1 MKKED
6 WEKAKSRLRAPL
18 GQVDLLCD
26 GYSVTLVNECIS
38 MFRNGIA
45 VYVNG
50 EIRGSWFVQDCEER
64 RRFIPQKETSLM
76 TRKQIA
82 AYNKMP
88 KKDGGHLKSSAR
100 KPSRPIRHTGRTGR
114 RLSSIL
120 KPTMPTSA
128 LSRRNKAK
136 EYISMA
142 RKKVTSVPALADW
155 GAVDNALRDIREC
168 QHTLAEMAVQRDRQI
183 DSIKADYA
191 QGALPLQ
198 NRVKALESEVKAYVD
213 LHRAELDGKSRALN
227 FGTVGY
233 RVSSKLMLASSRVA
247 EAIATLK
254 VLGHTELIKT
264 TETLD
269 REALK
274 RQPGD
279 ILQQVG
285 AYIRTVDEF
294 YYDVSSK
301 EADA

>member
-1 MKKED
+1 
-6 WEKAKSRLRAPL
+6 
-18 GQVDLLCD
+18 
-26 GYSVTLVNECIS
+26 
-38 MFRNGIA
+38 
-45 VYVNG
+45 
-50 EIRGSWFVQDCEER
+50 
-64 RRFIPQKETSLM
+64 
-76 TRKQIA
+76 
-82 AYNKMP
+82 
-88 KKDGGHLKSSAR
+88 
-100 KPSRPIRHTGRTGR
+100 
-114 RLSSIL
+114 
-120 KPTMPTSA
+120 
-128 LSRRNKAK
+128 
-136 EYISMA
+136 MA

-254 VLGHTELIKT
+254 VLGHAELIKT

-294 YYDVSSK
+294 YSLSVSSVCRYAQGYVENLQTLQIAQANFRNMLDELERYPDLDTTEALVRVASQNLMTALTSKKDEDWSAVSVDKLMNQISGLTRAVAYKKRVELQNKSDIEAGTGDLKSALWSAMAK
-301 EADA
+301 ERPDLYKQVSAYLDRKAQEGGT

>member
-1 MKKED
+1 
-6 WEKAKSRLRAPL
+6 
-18 GQVDLLCD
+18 
-26 GYSVTLVNECIS
+26 
-38 MFRNGIA
+38 
-45 VYVNG
+45 
-50 EIRGSWFVQDCEER
+50 
-64 RRFIPQKETSLM
+64 
-76 TRKQIA
+76 
-82 AYNKMP
+82 
-88 KKDGGHLKSSAR
+88 
-100 KPSRPIRHTGRTGR
+100 
-114 RLSSIL
+114 
-120 KPTMPTSA
+120 
-128 LSRRNKAK
+128 
-136 EYISMA
+136 MA

-213 LHRAELDGKSRALN
+213 LHRAELDGKSRTLT

-233 RVSSKLMLASSRVA
+233 RVA

>member
-1 MKKED
+1 MQ
-6 WEKAKSRLRAPL
+6 AAS
-18 GQVDLLCD
+18 
-26 GYSVTLVNECIS
+26 
-38 MFRNGIA
+38 
-45 VYVNG
+45 
-50 EIRGSWFVQDCEER
+50 
-64 RRFIPQKETSLM
+64 TS
-76 TRKQIA
+76 A
-82 AYNKMP
+82 
-88 KKDGGHLKSSAR
+88 GC
-100 KPSRPIRHTGRTGR
+100 RTGR
-114 RLSSIL
+114 LLGKLTPTPEGFTRLIGM
-120 KPTMPTSA
+120 MPSA
-128 LSRRNKAK
+128 IWHGYTGRRTAG
-136 EYISMA
+136 SA
-142 RKKVTSVPALADW
+142 A
-155 GAVDNALRDIREC
+155 
-168 QHTLAEMAVQRDRQI
+168 HTA
-183 DSIKADYA
+183 
-191 QGALPLQ
+191 LQ

-294 YYDVSSK
+294 YFDVSSK

>member
-1 MKKED
+1 
-6 WEKAKSRLRAPL
+6 
-18 GQVDLLCD
+18 
-26 GYSVTLVNECIS
+26 
-38 MFRNGIA
+38 
-45 VYVNG
+45 
-50 EIRGSWFVQDCEER
+50 
-64 RRFIPQKETSLM
+64 
-76 TRKQIA
+76 
-82 AYNKMP
+82 
-88 KKDGGHLKSSAR
+88 
-100 KPSRPIRHTGRTGR
+100 
-114 RLSSIL
+114 
-120 KPTMPTSA
+120 
-128 LSRRNKAK
+128 
-136 EYISMA
+136 MA

-233 RVSSKLMLASSRVA
+233 RVSSKLMLA
-247 EAIATLK
+247 
-254 VLGHTELIKT
+254 ELIKT

-274 RQPGD
+274 RQSGE

>member
-1 MKKED
+1 
-6 WEKAKSRLRAPL
+6 
-18 GQVDLLCD
+18 
-26 GYSVTLVNECIS
+26 
-38 MFRNGIA
+38 
-45 VYVNG
+45 
-50 EIRGSWFVQDCEER
+50 
-64 RRFIPQKETSLM
+64 
-76 TRKQIA
+76 
-82 AYNKMP
+82 
-88 KKDGGHLKSSAR
+88 
-100 KPSRPIRHTGRTGR
+100 
-114 RLSSIL
+114 
-120 KPTMPTSA
+120 
-128 LSRRNKAK
+128 
-136 EYISMA
+136 MA

-254 VLGHTELIKT
+254 AELIKT

>member
-1 MKKED
+1 
-6 WEKAKSRLRAPL
+6 
-18 GQVDLLCD
+18 
-26 GYSVTLVNECIS
+26 
-38 MFRNGIA
+38 
-45 VYVNG
+45 
-50 EIRGSWFVQDCEER
+50 
-64 RRFIPQKETSLM
+64 
-76 TRKQIA
+76 
-82 AYNKMP
+82 
-88 KKDGGHLKSSAR
+88 
-100 KPSRPIRHTGRTGR
+100 
-114 RLSSIL
+114 
-120 KPTMPTSA
+120 
-128 LSRRNKAK
+128 
-136 EYISMA
+136 MA

-198 NRVKALESEVKAYVD
+198 NRVKAYVD

>member
-1 MKKED
+1 M
-6 WEKAKSRLRAPL
+6 
-18 GQVDLLCD
+18 
-26 GYSVTLVNECIS
+26 
-38 MFRNGIA
+38 
-45 VYVNG
+45 
-50 EIRGSWFVQDCEER
+50 
-64 RRFIPQKETSLM
+64 
-76 TRKQIA
+76 
-82 AYNKMP
+82 
-88 KKDGGHLKSSAR
+88 
-100 KPSRPIRHTGRTGR
+100 
-114 RLSSIL
+114 
-120 KPTMPTSA
+120 
-128 LSRRNKAK
+128 
-136 EYISMA
+136 
-142 RKKVTSVPALADW
+142 
-155 GAVDNALRDIREC
+155 
-168 QHTLAEMAVQRDRQI
+168 
-183 DSIKADYA
+183 
-191 QGALPLQ
+191 PLQ
-198 NRVKALESEVKAYVD
+198 NRVKALESDVKAYVD

>member
-1 MKKED
+1 
-6 WEKAKSRLRAPL
+6 
-18 GQVDLLCD
+18 
-26 GYSVTLVNECIS
+26 
-38 MFRNGIA
+38 
-45 VYVNG
+45 
-50 EIRGSWFVQDCEER
+50 
-64 RRFIPQKETSLM
+64 
-76 TRKQIA
+76 
-82 AYNKMP
+82 
-88 KKDGGHLKSSAR
+88 
-100 KPSRPIRHTGRTGR
+100 
-114 RLSSIL
+114 
-120 KPTMPTSA
+120 
-128 LSRRNKAK
+128 
-136 EYISMA
+136 MA

-227 FGTVGY
+227 FGTVG
-233 RVSSKLMLASSRVA
+233 KLMLASSRVA

-254 VLGHTELIKT
+254 VLGHAELIKT

>member
-1 MKKED
+1 
-6 WEKAKSRLRAPL
+6 
-18 GQVDLLCD
+18 
-26 GYSVTLVNECIS
+26 
-38 MFRNGIA
+38 
-45 VYVNG
+45 
-50 EIRGSWFVQDCEER
+50 
-64 RRFIPQKETSLM
+64 
-76 TRKQIA
+76 
-82 AYNKMP
+82 
-88 KKDGGHLKSSAR
+88 
-100 KPSRPIRHTGRTGR
+100 
-114 RLSSIL
+114 
-120 KPTMPTSA
+120 
-128 LSRRNKAK
+128 
-136 EYISMA
+136 MA

-254 VLGHTELIKT
+254 VLGHAELIKT

-301 EADA
+301 EADDDDFYRRRTEHGHLALCCGSGCYRERHHRNGGGIAAVRRREVHR

>member
-1 MKKED
+1 
-6 WEKAKSRLRAPL
+6 
-18 GQVDLLCD
+18 
-26 GYSVTLVNECIS
+26 
-38 MFRNGIA
+38 
-45 VYVNG
+45 
-50 EIRGSWFVQDCEER
+50 
-64 RRFIPQKETSLM
+64 
-76 TRKQIA
+76 
-82 AYNKMP
+82 
-88 KKDGGHLKSSAR
+88 
-100 KPSRPIRHTGRTGR
+100 
-114 RLSSIL
+114 
-120 KPTMPTSA
+120 
-128 LSRRNKAK
+128 
-136 EYISMA
+136 MA
-142 RKKVTSVPALADW
+142 RKKVTSAPALADW

-168 QHTLAEMAVQRDRQI
+168 QHALAEMAVQRDRQI

-233 RVSSKLMLASSRVA
+233 RVSSKLMLCRRPAGPGLPRCRVA

-254 VLGHTELIKT
+254 VLGHTELIRT

>member
-1 MKKED
+1 
-6 WEKAKSRLRAPL
+6 
-18 GQVDLLCD
+18 
-26 GYSVTLVNECIS
+26 
-38 MFRNGIA
+38 
-45 VYVNG
+45 
-50 EIRGSWFVQDCEER
+50 
-64 RRFIPQKETSLM
+64 
-76 TRKQIA
+76 
-82 AYNKMP
+82 
-88 KKDGGHLKSSAR
+88 
-100 KPSRPIRHTGRTGR
+100 
-114 RLSSIL
+114 
-120 KPTMPTSA
+120 
-128 LSRRNKAK
+128 
-136 EYISMA
+136 MA

-274 RQPGD
+274 RAARRPTHD
-279 ILQQVG
+279 DF
-285 AYIRTVDEF
+285 YRRRTEHGHLALCCGSGGYRERHHRNGGGIAAVRRRE
-294 YYDVSSK
+294 VHR
-301 EADA
+301 

>member
-1 MKKED
+1 
-6 WEKAKSRLRAPL
+6 
-18 GQVDLLCD
+18 
-26 GYSVTLVNECIS
+26 
-38 MFRNGIA
+38 
-45 VYVNG
+45 
-50 EIRGSWFVQDCEER
+50 
-64 RRFIPQKETSLM
+64 
-76 TRKQIA
+76 
-82 AYNKMP
+82 
-88 KKDGGHLKSSAR
+88 
-100 KPSRPIRHTGRTGR
+100 
-114 RLSSIL
+114 
-120 KPTMPTSA
+120 
-128 LSRRNKAK
+128 
-136 EYISMA
+136 MA

-285 AYIRTVDEF
+285 AYIRTVDRRVGGAARNAPAPQKRKAAPQ
-294 YYDVSSK
+294 DRTGPHQRGAAAQGLGAHVS
-301 EADA
+301 AAGCQPQQGPAR

>member
-1 MKKED
+1 
-6 WEKAKSRLRAPL
+6 
-18 GQVDLLCD
+18 
-26 GYSVTLVNECIS
+26 
-38 MFRNGIA
+38 
-45 VYVNG
+45 
-50 EIRGSWFVQDCEER
+50 
-64 RRFIPQKETSLM
+64 
-76 TRKQIA
+76 
-82 AYNKMP
+82 
-88 KKDGGHLKSSAR
+88 
-100 KPSRPIRHTGRTGR
+100 
-114 RLSSIL
+114 
-120 KPTMPTSA
+120 
-128 LSRRNKAK
+128 
-136 EYISMA
+136 MA

-183 DSIKADYA
+183 DSIKA
-191 QGALPLQ
+191 
-198 NRVKALESEVKAYVD
+198 KAYVD
-213 LHRAELDGKSRALN
+213 LPRAELDGKSRALN